1 LRRPET
7 KIVGRGEIE
16 ICRFAAASYL
26 HGAIDAADRD
36 DTQPLSILPLI
47 IRFNLDDK
55 MAAYPR
61 PSAVFSQYRWRAP
74 YQRPHSRVDRASI
87 ARRSRGGVAGYP
99 DRALGKNFDRI
110 SVTIDNYR
118 DPG

>member
-87 ARRSRGGVAGYP
+87 ARRSRV
-99 DRALGKNFDRI
+99 DRAAGSRVIPTAHSGKI
-110 SVTIDNYR
+110 SIGYR
-118 DPG
+118 